1 MTSTQALSKAES
13 SPKSFTFG
21 NAGEPGLYVRG
32 LTFAYERAAGG
43 RTALD
48 GVSFGVA
55 SGSTLAVVGPSGAG
69 KSTLLRVVAGLL
81 AARSGE
87 IVLDGVPLHARPARL
102 RRIAL
107 VFQDDALFPTMSVRE
122 NLRFALRPGA
132 RAARVEEIAVALHV
146 DVHLE
151 RKPRELSGGE
161 RQRVSLA
168 RALLSDPLALLLD
181 EPLAHLDPAL
191 RGRVRDA
198 TRDLRGRFGGPV
210 VYVTHDHGEAMMIAD
225 VLAVLVDGRLED
237 YGPPQRVYD
246 APATLRAASALG
258 VPPMNFLQDGPCIVG
273 IRPER
278 VLLVADGSLCGSVER
293 WESVGADAYV
303 HVRTHRGLVSA
314 RVPAERAYAR
324 GDAVAL
330 HFPPDHV
337 RRFDAT
343 SGAAIP

>member
-1 MTSTQALSKAES
+1 M
-13 SPKSFTFG
+13 
-21 NAGEPGLYVRG
+21 R
-32 LTFAYERAAGG
+32 RA
-43 RTALD
+43 ALD
-48 GVSFGVA
+48 GVSLSVA
-55 SGSTLAVVGPSGAG
+55 AGSTLAVVGPSGAG

-81 AARSGE
+81 AAQRGE
-87 IVLDGVPLHARPARL
+87 VVLDGSALDALPARL

-107 VFQDDALFPTMSVRE
+107 VFQDDALFPTMSVRK
-122 NLRFALRPGA
+122 NLAFALRRGA
-132 RAARVEEIAVALHV
+132 PPSRVEQIAVALHV
-146 DVHLE
+146 EVHLE

-198 TRDLRGRFGGPV
+198 MRDLRGRFGGPV
-210 VYVTHDHGEAMMIAD
+210 VYVTHDHAEAMMIAD
-225 VLAVLVDGRLED
+225 VLAVLVDGHLED
-237 YGPPQRVYD
+237 CGPPQRVYD
-246 APATLRAASALG
+246 APATLRAASAVG
-258 VPPMNFLQDGPCIVG
+258 VPPMNVLRDGSWIVG

-278 VLLVADGSLCGSVER
+278 VCVVADGSLRGPVER

-303 HVRTHRGLVSA
+303 HVRTNRGLVSA
-314 RVPAERAYAR
+314 RVPVERTYAR
-324 GDAVAL
+324 GDVVAL
-330 HFPPDHV
+330 HFPADHV